1 MSPRSMWVTCTVSLV
16 ALLVLLDKCQGYIHV
31 FTCQQKVFKWDRN
44 APDTLKNALT
54 VENVK

>member
-1 MSPRSMWVTCTVSLV
+1 MGMRNMLGTCTVILV

-31 FTCQQKVFKWDRN
+31 FTCEQKVFKWDRN
-44 APDTLKNALT
+44 LPDTLKNALT